1 MAVIMLKMMV
11 FTMLPFVF
19 DYFVNKNLM
28 FHVVSPKRNFF
39 IFLFFIFY
47 FFADMPN
54 ISKEMLYTCNST
66 IIHYNACFDSLVS
79 YFRILNRCF

>member
-1 MAVIMLKMMV
+1 MLPIMAIIMLKMMIS
-11 FTMLPFVF
+11 TMLPFVF

-28 FHVVSPKRNFF
+28 FHVVSPKRDFF
-39 IFLFFIFY
+39 FFL
-47 FFADMPN
+47 ADMPN
-54 ISKEMLYTCNST
+54 ISKEMLYTCNSV

>member
-39 IFLFFIFY
+39 YFFIFY
-47 FFADMPN
+47 FFIFLQICLTLAKRCF
-54 ISKEMLYTCNST
+54 IHVIALLYT
-66 IIHYNACFDSLVS
+66 IMHVL
-79 YFRILNRCF
+79 IL